1 MGEVVRGRHFERS
14 ATQSRT
20 RRLSEAKSVS
30 IDLSPESS
38 GLRFS
43 RDDED
48 FQTKTPKLGINK
60 NVHLF
65 VKAKDI
71 LLCSYLFV

>member
-30 IDLSPESS
+30 IDLSVSL
-38 GLRFS
+38 GFS

-71 LLCSYLFV
+71 LLCSYLFI